1 MLGSLLSDLCS
12 VSQIVQKLKLALEK
26 SQRKD
31 VVIEKLDAERK
42 KLGTAYELASRQLT
56 MEENKKALMARDLDF
71 SLAEVQR
78 WKADCLKVQ
87 GAAEFKAKRVA
98 ELEKELD
105 AERKEKEAERK
116 EKAALKEELE
126 VERKSRAELEASTQ
140 AETDLAFRD
149 GVAEATK
156 DYEAQFKD
164 LCPVLFELGCKEA
177 LKKFGVPEDHP
188 IYGDL
193 PRYEPEPNSASPDP
207 TPLGPP
213 PETPLPEIPQAP
225 ASTDLLASADVIAEV
240 PSSANVA
247 AAVPQG
253 ANVITEVPQGE
264 APPA

>member
-56 MEENKKALMARDLDF
+56 MEENKKALMAMDLEF

-116 EKAALKEELE
+116 EKAALKE
-126 VERKSRAELEASTQ
+126 
-140 AETDLAFRD
+140 
-149 GVAEATK
+149 
-156 DYEAQFKD
+156 
-164 LCPVLFELGCKEA
+164 
-177 LKKFGVPEDHP
+177 
-188 IYGDL
+188 
-193 PRYEPEPNSASPDP
+193 
-207 TPLGPP
+207 
-213 PETPLPEIPQAP
+213 
-225 ASTDLLASADVIAEV
+225 
-240 PSSANVA
+240 
-247 AAVPQG
+247 
-253 ANVITEVPQGE
+253 
-264 APPA
+264 